1 MSVVPDVFDPIEA
14 APWTEVEAWHER
26 LLQTQFDYVLG
37 NSEFYKRKFAGQRPA
52 SLAALGELPFT
63 TKDEIRASLLERP
76 PLGLHVAADLSDIV
90 QIQSSSGTTGMPTFV
105 AATAEDI
112 DTWNSMGARVFYAN
126 GFRPRD
132 WVMHAYAMGRGF
144 VGGLVN
150 IEHLQHLGCCVIPLG
165 AESGTERLLR
175 AIQHL
180 RPVAMCATPSMVSH
194 LGMAAREV
202 LGIDAWD
209 LSVRKISVG
218 GEPGAGEPAIRH
230 QMESLWNAD
239 VRDMMGGADFG
250 STYWAECDEKDGMHL
265 CSQGALH
272 VEIIDPDTLEALP
285 IEEGVTGELVYTT
298 LVRRATPLIR
308 YRMGD
313 VVTVSADACS
323 CGRTGYRIKAH
334 GRADDMLIVRGVNV
348 FPAAI
353 KEIVMQFVP
362 RTTGYMK
369 LDIGFAGHSTY
380 DPLDLRVEIAGQ
392 DLAAAAA
399 AGLADDVM
407 AAVRDRLTV
416 KANVTLVPEGSI
428 ERPGAQKEKL
438 IERVV
443 AGNEQHAG
451 S

>member
-1 MSVVPDVFDPIEA
+1 MADVFDPIEA
-14 APWTEVEAWHER
+14 APWADVRALHET
-26 LLQTQFDYVLG
+26 LLQQQLDYVMA
-37 NSEFYKRKFAGQRPA
+37 NSDFYRQKFDGLRGSVE
-52 SLAALGELPFT
+52 SLADLSVLPLT
-63 TKDEIRASLLERP
+63 TKDEVRASLLERP
-76 PLGLHVAADLSDIV
+76 PLGLHAAAPLDQIV

-105 AATAEDI
+105 AATQEDI
-112 DTWNSMGARVFYAN
+112 HTWNSMGARVFYAN

-150 IEHLQHLGCCVIPLG
+150 IEHLQRLGCCVIPLG
-165 AESGTERLLR
+165 AESGTERLLI

-180 RPVAMCATPSMVSH
+180 RPVAMCATPSMVGH
-194 LGMAAREV
+194 LGSAAQEV
-202 LGIDAWD
+202 LGVSARE

-218 GEPGAGEPAIRH
+218 GEPGAGEPAIRQ
-230 QMESLWNAD
+230 QMEDLWGAD

-272 VEIIDPDTLEALP
+272 VEIIDPETLESLP
-285 IEEGVTGELVYTT
+285 IEPGTTGELVYTT
-298 LVRRATPLIR
+298 LARRATPLMR

-313 VVTVSADACS
+313 VVTVNATECS

-353 KEIVMQFVP
+353 KEIVMQFAP

-369 LDIGFAGHSTY
+369 LDIDFPGHSTY
-380 DPLDLRVEIAGQ
+380 DPLKMRVEVAGQ
-392 DLAAAAA
+392 NTDDRELAT
-399 AGLADDVM
+399 
-407 AAVRDRLTV
+407 AVANAIRDRLTV
-416 KANVTLVPEGSI
+416 KVQIRLVPEGAI

-438 IERVV
+438 IER
-443 AGNEQHAG
+443 